1 MIELEEVLPD
11 DNHKEAMPK
20 GYESFTA
27 ERYPSTIRSGKLSFA
42 QLRAVWEESSTV
54 RSCVDSIVQEITT
67 LPYRVRPLPGGS
79 MKHAMEV
86 ESFLEDPNSNA
97 ETFPQLLSKVLR
109 DLLVIGCGVVEKVK
123 ALDGSLLEL
132 YARDGATFTVEVDE
146 HGVLQGYKQSFLG
159 RTVEFAKDEIIYMVF
174 CPTSYS
180 RYGKPIIDSI
190 IDEVATL
197 LFTNAYI
204 AKTFTEDEIPPGI
217 LNLGMIGKEA
227 YERAKE
233 EFQSKRGMKKN
244 LTLRVIYGTKDV
256 DWIQFKMPNRE
267 MQLNELRRSI
277 ELIIYRNFGILPLEA
292 GESATVNRSTAY
304 TQMQLAQQRRV
315 IPITNMISAF
325 INKEIIQQEFHYN
338 DVRFSFDVHEIFDPE
353 AVARSYERYVRNGI
367 MSRNEVRKALKLE
380 SIPGGDEYFLV
391 AGSEVRTLDNVPEED
406 LPEAIKISQAK
417 VIKTKS
423 ERN

>member
-1 MIELEEVLPD
+1 MIELEEVTTPD
-11 DNHKEAMPK
+11 NNHQEPVPK
-20 GYESFTA
+20 GFESFDWSQQ
-27 ERYPSTIRSGKLSFA
+27 RPSTVRAQRLSFA

-109 DLLVIGCGVVEKVK
+109 DLLVIGCGVIEKVK
-123 ALDGSLLEL
+123 SLDGTLLEL
-132 YARDGATFTVEVDE
+132 FARDGATFTVKMDE
-146 HGVLQGYKQSFLG
+146 HGVLQGYQQHFLG
-159 RTVEFAKDEIIYMVF
+159 KTVDFAKDEIIYMVF
-174 CPTSYS
+174 CPTTYS

-190 IDEVATL
+190 VDEVATL
-197 LFTNAYI
+197 LFTNSYI

-217 LNLGMIGKEA
+217 LNLGMIGREA

-233 EFQSKRGMKKN
+233 EFQSKRGMKKDMS
-244 LTLRVIYGTKDV
+244 LRVIYGTKDV

-267 MQLNELRRSI
+267 MQLNELRKSI

-325 INKEIIQQEFHYN
+325 INKEIIQQEFHYD
-338 DVRFSFDVHEIFDPE
+338 DVRFFFDVHEISDPE
-353 AVARSYERYVRNGI
+353 AVARAYERYVRNGI

-380 SIPGGDEYFLV
+380 SIPGGDEYYMV
-391 AGSEVRTLDNVPEED
+391 AGSEVQTLGDSKPESLSRPSD
-406 LPEAIKISQAK
+406 AQPEL
-417 VIKTKS
+417 
-423 ERN
+423 

>member
-1 MIELEEVLPD
+1 
-11 DNHKEAMPK
+11 
-20 GYESFTA
+20 
-27 ERYPSTIRSGKLSFA
+27 
-42 QLRAVWEESSTV
+42 
-54 RSCVDSIVQEITT
+54 
-67 LPYRVRPLPGGS
+67 
-79 MKHAMEV
+79 
-86 ESFLEDPNSNA
+86 
-97 ETFPQLLSKVLR
+97 
-109 DLLVIGCGVVEKVK
+109 
-123 ALDGSLLEL
+123 
-132 YARDGATFTVEVDE
+132 
-146 HGVLQGYKQSFLG
+146 
-159 RTVEFAKDEIIYMVF
+159 
-174 CPTSYS
+174 
-180 RYGKPIIDSI
+180 
-190 IDEVATL
+190 
-197 LFTNAYI
+197 
-204 AKTFTEDEIPPGI
+204 
-217 LNLGMIGKEA
+217 
-227 YERAKE
+227 
-233 EFQSKRGMKKN
+233 MKKN